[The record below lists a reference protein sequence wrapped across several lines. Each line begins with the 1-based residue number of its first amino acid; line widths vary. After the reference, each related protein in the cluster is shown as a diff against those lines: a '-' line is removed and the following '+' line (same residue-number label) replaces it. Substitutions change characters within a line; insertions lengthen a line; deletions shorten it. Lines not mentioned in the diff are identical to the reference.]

1 MTGVGDMGFVG
12 GLGHLGHQ
20 HRLLPT
26 MRCHQHNFSNCCV
39 STTEEIRKG
48 YATFD
53 LIRFCVR
60 TYTQIADSL
69 GIQVLTI
76 PKEKQKLI

>member
-1 MTGVGDMGFVG
+1 MFHQTGPAYSSDGINKE
-12 GLGHLGHQ
+12 
-20 HRLLPT
+20 T
-26 MRCHQHNFSNCCV
+26 
-39 STTEEIRKG
+39 IKG

-53 LIRFCVR
+53 LIRFCIR

>member
-1 MTGVGDMGFVG
+1 MLDTTGVGDKGFVDG
-12 GLGHLGHQ
+12 VDHLGHQ
-20 HRLLPT
+20 H
-26 MRCHQHNFSNCCV
+26 HFSNYSV
-39 STTEEIRKG
+39 PTTEEILKG

>member
-1 MTGVGDMGFVG
+1 M
-12 GLGHLGHQ
+12 
-20 HRLLPT
+20 
-26 MRCHQHNFSNCCV
+26 
-39 STTEEIRKG
+39 KG